1 MAFAFLLLW
10 DKVNGHI
17 FEGRG
22 HGGVTPKVILL
33 QVSSSLICAHLNGY
47 GTSLI
52 LSLKHVIPLLAS
64 PARLT
69 LTHWL
74 GSPFLLI

>member
-1 MAFAFLLLW
+1 MAFDFLLLW
-10 DKVNGHI
+10 NKVNGHI

-22 HGGVTPKVILL
+22 HGGVIPKLILL
-33 QVSSSLICAHLNGY
+33 QVSSSLIPAHLGCY
-47 GTSLI
+47 GTSLF

-74 GSPFLLI
+74 GSPLHLV